1 MIYIS
6 NKLNADIISIWQKI
20 KNFSNFSSLIDS
32 TSDFRYKYISIVILI
47 VDRIRYPGILAV
59 VDLFVDRFSRCL
71 ESIRGMGEER
81 RAERTGSSEGG
92 WLNSMQCMHLVKH
105 RSGMQT
111 REEG

>member
-1 MIYIS
+1 M
-6 NKLNADIISIWQKI
+6 
-20 KNFSNFSSLIDS
+20 
-32 TSDFRYKYISIVILI
+32 ILI
-47 VDRIRYPGILAV
+47 VDRIRYPGILAA
-59 VDLFVDRFSRCL
+59 VDLFVDRFSQCL